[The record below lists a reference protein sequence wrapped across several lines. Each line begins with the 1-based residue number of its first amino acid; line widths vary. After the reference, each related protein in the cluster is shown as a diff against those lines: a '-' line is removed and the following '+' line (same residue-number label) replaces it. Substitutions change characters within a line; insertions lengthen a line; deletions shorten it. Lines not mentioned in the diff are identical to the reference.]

1 MFYIYILYSDSAD
14 KYYVGHTPDV
24 FKRLVEHNNPEK
36 NSKFTAKYL
45 PWKLMLSFD
54 VSENYEEAIKVER
67 FIKKQKKRSFLQK
80 MISEKENKNYFV
92 NLKIE

>member
-1 MFYIYILYSDSAD
+1 LYSEIAD

-24 FKRLVEHNNPEK
+24 FKRLNEHNNPEK

-54 VSENYEEAIKVER
+54 VSDRRSEAIRVER
-67 FIKKQKKRSFLQK
+67 FIKNQKSRSFILK
-80 MISEKENKNYFV
+80 LIAEKQNNIYFINLTDNILHKNG
-92 NLKIE
+92 